1 MDDKL
6 FSELMESVAEA
17 GKIQRGVVEPSRE
30 HRFSAMDVKKIR
42 EATGKTQES
51 FAAMIGAP
59 LSTLRSWE
67 QGSRQPTGPARALL
81 AIFQSDPDQASELLH
96 RSAHH

>member
-17 GKIQRGVVEPSRE
+17 GEIRRGVVEPSRE
-30 HRFSAMDVKKIR
+30 RVFSAMDVKKIR

-51 FAAMIGAP
+51 FAAMIGAS

-67 QGSRQPTGPARALL
+67 QGARQPTGPARALL
-81 AIFQSDPDQASELLH
+81 AIFQSDPNQASELLH
-96 RSAHH
+96 RNAHH